1 MYVSENNDV
10 NNFLI
15 KEDKLFL
22 GADHAIFFMNLD
34 GTNRKALVDEYSGS
48 PLILNK
54 EWLVY
59 NGLYGAYR
67 VNINDCTQNIR
78 ISSFG
83 TAFGFFANEKGIFY
97 TNRFGRVDKLIHLSL
112 GEEYD
117 GHNRYTIISEQPGC
131 KHSNTILEDNGWVY
145 FFSDEGLCRISLSGQ
160 DMQVLI
166 DYGNEDS
173 VAQSGWMNIQ
183 GSILFSSCN
192 LGTYSVNLDDLTY
205 NKIDE
210 AHMRK
215 LNVVGD
221 WIYYAFDGINYAPD
235 HDIPAYK
242 DVFEIIFEA
251 MSQKSHYLKM
261 SGECE

>member
-117 GHNRYTIISEQPGC
+117 GHNRYTIISE
-131 KHSNTILEDNGWVY
+131 
-145 FFSDEGLCRISLSGQ
+145 
-160 DMQVLI
+160 
-166 DYGNEDS
+166 
-173 VAQSGWMNIQ
+173 
-183 GSILFSSCN
+183 
-192 LGTYSVNLDDLTY
+192 
-205 NKIDE
+205 
-210 AHMRK
+210 
-215 LNVVGD
+215 
-221 WIYYAFDGINYAPD
+221 
-235 HDIPAYK
+235 
-242 DVFEIIFEA
+242 
-251 MSQKSHYLKM
+251 
-261 SGECE
+261 